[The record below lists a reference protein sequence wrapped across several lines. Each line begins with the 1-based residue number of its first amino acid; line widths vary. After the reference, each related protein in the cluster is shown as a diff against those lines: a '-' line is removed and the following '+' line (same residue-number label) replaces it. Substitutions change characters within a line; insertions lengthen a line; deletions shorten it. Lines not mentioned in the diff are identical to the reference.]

1 LASPRKAFLKEEKS
15 SMRGVRLTLNECH
28 RNWRFYKLWLL
39 IGLSFAILAMSYVIK
54 AATGKRG
61 DDQKSRQNELTF
73 LLLAVLDI
81 QLSTEIPRDR
91 WPLGHS

>member
-1 LASPRKAFLKEEKS
+1 LASPRRVFLKEES
-15 SMRGVRLTLNECH
+15 SMREVRLTLNACH

-39 IGLSFAILAMSYVIK
+39 IGLSFAILAMS
-54 AATGKRG
+54 TSPRLRG

-73 LLLAVLDI
+73 LLLEVLDI
-81 QLSTEIPRDR
+81 QLGTEIPRDR